1 MAEPRES
8 TVNIQQVAMR
18 VLRTHSSKPSGVGR
32 FVQAVDLGP
41 WIVDDNDL
49 KNFVLGL
56 TSTRELHLLRS
67 KTVHDESLTDGA
79 WVRGETRRPGVVQ
92 DTVWGDAAA
101 RELQIEGSSA
111 LVSVRVFDRLGRE
124 VSDDQDPD
132 WLLKSRLAELS
143 EWQQN
148 HGGALPCAKSSE
160 EEELSLAQWL
170 EAVVARAELG
180 SLSQDAVQSLKALP
194 GLVLGDSDVPRSLKD
209 ESPGLL
215 KVEDT
220 SAAKLEDL
228 LSLQSWVQENQRFP
242 SSASAEPS
250 ELFQNQRLR
259 HWRKRFSG
267 RKPYKKLTPEELQQL
282 EAVPLINAYVTMP
295 AQPLASA
302 IPDLVSWVQDKQ
314 RLPSRY
320 SAELIEQFL
329 SMRMK
334 TLREGLR
341 GNRKLKKLKPKDL
354 QLLEAVPL
362 LQGYLTTPPTPPPLP
377 AIPALVSW
385 VQANQRLPSATEASE
400 FSWHQQMRHLRKR
413 FKCQKQFKPLTSEE
427 LQLLKAAPLIYD
439 FVTTSLKPAILNT
452 ISALVS
458 WVQAN
463 QRLPSRSATEPSERL
478 VYGRLNR
485 LRRRF
490 SEGGTKM
497 VPEELKLLE
506 AAPLIHGF
514 VTKPGKS
521 VAPLAFAIPV
531 LVSSVQAN
539 QRLPS
544 RFSTEQCERAQYWRL
559 NQLLQVFAKI

>member
-1 MAEPRES
+1 VVFVPWCDLARQVAAELEGFGLRTCVVGDGDPWIDDTANVVICVFASVHRLTGRTFRIKIVDEAHHLIPSSSAGRSWDHMIHNVIAANLEADFSATFRDDDVDFDYSFDQAVADGFICDLKTQICLIGGNQSARLATLAGLVQKNSEQWAPMFIMFNSVSVARSFADRLNKLGVPASAMIGSDSRQVRTKNQQKLRQGNLGALCLVKLFNEGTSIDELRTVVMAEPRES

-32 FVQAVDLGP
+32 FVQALDLGP

-194 GLVLGDSDVPRSLKD
+194 GLVLGDFDVPRSLKD

-215 KVEDT
+215 QVEDT

-302 IPDLVSWVQDKQ
+302 IP
-314 RLPSRY
+314 
-320 SAELIEQFL
+320 
-329 SMRMK
+329 
-334 TLREGLR
+334 
-341 GNRKLKKLKPKDL
+341 
-354 QLLEAVPL
+354 
-362 LQGYLTTPPTPPPLP
+362 
-377 AIPALVSW
+377 
-385 VQANQRLPSATEASE
+385 
-400 FSWHQQMRHLRKR
+400 
-413 FKCQKQFKPLTSEE
+413 
-427 LQLLKAAPLIYD
+427 
-439 FVTTSLKPAILNT
+439 
-452 ISALVS
+452 
-458 WVQAN
+458 
-463 QRLPSRSATEPSERL
+463 
-478 VYGRLNR
+478 
-485 LRRRF
+485 
-490 SEGGTKM
+490 
-497 VPEELKLLE
+497 
-506 AAPLIHGF
+506 
-514 VTKPGKS
+514 
-521 VAPLAFAIPV
+521 
-531 LVSSVQAN
+531 
-539 QRLPS
+539 
-544 RFSTEQCERAQYWRL
+544 
-559 NQLLQVFAKI
+559 